1 MDTPI
6 PKSNGLT
13 NILDLYTKT
22 RGTSSSSTTQSNIS
36 KEGVD
41 GLIQQILSSTQG
53 LAQVSSG
60 ARSAGLY
67 NSSGQSMIT
76 NDLLSQTASKVA
88 ALQGGTT
95 TSQRSGGLA
104 GNDAK
109 TALLLMA
116 GKSILGP
123 SISGAAKKLG
133 FGGAGKNIGQSFADM
148 LGLGDGSQVT
158 DSIGGSITG
167 GTDVS
172 EFSVLDQV
180 DPGSLGIDF
189 SSFFSDAGTDLA
201 ASSVTDAG
209 TELLTGFFG

>member
-1 MDTPI
+1 MPI
-6 PKSNGLT
+6 AANNGLA
-13 NILDLYTKT
+13 NLLDLYTKT
-22 RGTSSSSTTQSNIS
+22 RGTSQSTTSQSNIS

-95 TSQRSGGLA
+95 TSQRSGGLV
-104 GNDAK
+104 GNDAR
-109 TALLLMA
+109 TALILAA

-133 FGGAGKNIGQSFADM
+133 LGGAGKSIGQNLADT
-148 LGLGDGSQVT
+148 LGLGEGNQVT
-158 DSIGGSITG
+158 DSIGGSVAN

-172 EFSVLDQV
+172 DFSVMDQI
-180 DPGSLGIDF
+180 DPSSAVDF
-189 SSFFSDAGTDLA
+189 SSFFSGAGTEV
-201 ASSVTDAG
+201 ASSEATDAG
-209 TELLTGFFG
+209 TELLSGIFG